1 MPSPQQL
8 KSATRLATVKQW
20 LIELGWTAQ
29 LELDDN
35 DVPITEAVIDRAK
48 ATWFSNIA
56 SRGVRSR
63 ALVAK
68 ALRQLRGEAVRF
80 GGKPRKL
87 ATFRA
92 PHGANVIVKI
102 SPIDMRR
109 YEEFTARVISGNG
122 SELEVERVR
131 PDGMTEIMKI
141 IVNSHKQAITR
152 KALDN

>member
-8 KSATRLATVKQW
+8 QVAQRLATVKTW

-29 LELDDN
+29 LELDGN
-35 DVPITEAVIDRAK
+35 AVPITEAVIDRAK
-48 ATWFSNIA
+48 ATWFSNVA

-68 ALRQLRGEAVRF
+68 ALRQLRGEVVRGEIGLN

-87 ATFRA
+87 ATFRCSI
-92 PHGANVIVKI
+92 GANVIVKI
-102 SPIDMRR
+102 STQDMSRH
-109 YEEFTARVISGNG
+109 EEFAARVASGNG

-131 PDGMTEIMKI
+131 PDGMTEI
-141 IVNSHKQAITR
+141 ITIMQSQP
-152 KALDN
+152 

>member
-1 MPSPQQL
+1 MIRSELTVNMPSPQQL
-8 KSATRLATVKQW
+8 KSAKRLATAKQW

-29 LELDDN
+29 LELDGN
-35 DVPITEAVIDRAK
+35 AVPITEAVIARAK
-48 ATWFSNIA
+48 ATWFSNVA
-56 SRGVRSR
+56 SRGVRSH
-63 ALVAK
+63 ALVEK

-109 YEEFTARVISGNG
+109 HEEFTARVVSGNG
-122 SELEVERVR
+122 SEFEVERVR
-131 PDGMTEIMKI
+131 PDGMTEI
-141 IVNSHKQAITR
+141 ITIM
-152 KALDN
+152 LQSQP

>member
-1 MPSPQQL
+1 MPSPKQL
-8 KSATRLATVKQW
+8 KSATRLATAKQW

-29 LELDDN
+29 LELDGN
-35 DVPITEAVIDRAK
+35 AVPITEAVIARAK

-68 ALRQLRGEAVRF
+68 ALRQLRGEVVRGEIGLN

-92 PHGANVIVKI
+92 LIGSNVIVKI
-102 SPIDMRR
+102 SA
-109 YEEFTARVISGNG
+109 EEFAARVVSGNG
-122 SELEVERVR
+122 SELEVERVM
-131 PDGMTEIMKI
+131 PDGMTEI
-141 IVNSHKQAITR
+141 ITIM
-152 KALDN
+152 LQSQP

>member
-1 MPSPQQL
+1 MTVNMPSPQQIIN
-8 KSATRLATVKQW
+8 STRLATVKQW

-35 DVPITEAVIDRAK
+35 AVTITEAVIARAR
-48 ATWFSNIA
+48 ATWFANTA
-56 SRGVRSR
+56 SRGVRSH
-63 ALVAK
+63 ALVEK

-92 PHGANVIVKI
+92 LIGATVIVKI

-141 IVNSHKQAITR
+141 IVNSHKQ
-152 KALDN
+152 

>member
-8 KSATRLATVKQW
+8 ESAKRLAIAKQW

-35 DVPITEAVIDRAK
+35 AVPITEAVIDRAK

-92 PHGANVIVKI
+92 PHGATVVVRIGTQ
-102 SPIDMRR
+102 DMSRH
-109 YEEFTARVISGNG
+109 EEFTARVVSGNG

-131 PDGMTEIMKI
+131 PDGMTEIIKI
-141 IVNSHKQAITR
+141 IVNSHKET
-152 KALDN
+152 K